1 MKKRIQLLPSGIP
14 LVDFAWG
21 GFYRGGTY
29 LLMGPHKSGRTI
41 LSLQFAMECAKANE
55 TCLFFTSVRPKDLL
69 INAASIDF
77 DLQHYMNNN
86 TIIVVRVTPP
96 TNIEQAENPDSYLVD
111 YIKDISN
118 VVNQYQPSKVV
129 FDEVTPFVGFR
140 NLALLK
146 DAFLRTIENIEDHG
160 VTSLFVIGEPATPGS
175 QKIADTLLS
184 VSTGLITLKKSDE
197 FVSKNQPGQMTITPL
212 VGHAEGKFSSKY
224 FIEAYRGVKVDFKP
238 RSLADDDFSQSF
250 SSDKKYKSMAEF
262 ELPEETFSLSN
273 LYSVNDFKLILNNQI
288 AFYKSTGKG
297 FTLISIR
304 LDETA
309 ERGKLL
315 TMNQL
320 QNAIRLS
327 TERKDKIC
335 TIGNKVLVLYTKESD
350 KDINSLVAKIKENL
364 PNEDSNYVSTLLPFI
379 SIYPIKVNEAI
390 RNADDLFE
398 QLFADET
405 LEKFKFGYS

>member
-29 LLMGPHKSGRTI
+29 LLVGPHKSGRTL
-41 LSLQFAMECAKANE
+41 LSLQFAMECAKAGE
-55 TCLFFTSVRPKDLL
+55 KCLFFTSIRPKDLL

-96 TNIEQAENPDSYLVD
+96 TNIENAENPDSYLVD

-118 VVNQYQPSKVV
+118 VVNQYQPNRVV
-129 FDEVTPFVGFR
+129 FDELTPFVSFR
-140 NLALLK
+140 NLSLLK
-146 DAFLRTIENIEDHG
+146 DAFLRTIENIEDQG
-160 VTSLFVIGEPATPGS
+160 ITSLYVLGEPATPAS
-175 QKIADTLLS
+175 QKVSATIQS
-184 VSTGLITLKKSDE
+184 VSTGLITLLKNDE
-197 FVSKNQPGQMTITPL
+197 FISKNQPGQMSIIPL
-212 VGHAEGKFSSKY
+212 VGHAEGKFVSKY
-224 FIEAYRGVKVDFKP
+224 FIEAYSGVKVEFKP
-238 RSLADDDFSQSF
+238 TDVAGQEFTFSQSG
-250 SSDKKYKSMAEF
+250 DKKYIPMTEF
-262 ELPEETFSLSN
+262 EMPDETYSLSN
-273 LYSVNDFKLILNNQI
+273 LYSLGDFKLILNNQI

-320 QNAIRLS
+320 QNAVRLAADK
-327 TERKDKIC
+327 KDKIC
-335 TIGNKVLVLYTKESD
+335 TVGNKVLVLYTKESE
-350 KDINSLVAKIKENL
+350 KEINNLVAKIKENL
-364 PNEDSNYVSTLLPFI
+364 PGEENGKVNSLIPFI
-379 SIYPIKVNEAI
+379 SIYPIKVNEAT
-390 RNADDLFE
+390 RNADDMFDQIFSE
-398 QLFADET
+398 SET
-405 LEKFKFGYS
+405 EKYKFGHS